1 MCEGNVTDAFS
12 AVVGLEGAPSC
23 GHVTRQ
29 TRAEVAALSVGA
41 AAPLPAD
48 ISHVLT
54 LVVVWM
60 QKKKKKEKKRQLKE
74 GKV

>member
-1 MCEGNVTDAFS
+1 MCDANVTDAVS

-23 GHVTRQ
+23 RHVTRQ

-41 AAPLPAD
+41 VASLPTN

-54 LVVVWM
+54 LVVIWM
-60 QKKKKKEKKRQLKE
+60 QKEKKRKNQKQ
-74 GKV
+74 